1 MGGQLAVM
9 ATKGGKEQARAT
21 GKGRSAAPPDDA
33 ANAGRWKGDAVEDQH
48 GDAAELAADRAE
60 GNSTVRADV
69 ESERLHTL
77 GADEEP
83 GEPRRVTPPRNRPSD
98 DEEIEDVAEE
108 HRARRAGE
116 RPLGKL

>member
-1 MGGQLAVM
+1 MGAQLGLM
-9 ATKGGKEQARAT
+9 ATKGGKEHTHARE
-21 GKGRSAAPPDDA
+21 KKAAPPDE
-33 ANAGRWKGDAVEDQH
+33 AGPAGGWKGDAVADEH
-48 GDAAELAADRAE
+48 GGEAELAADRAE
-60 GNSTVRADV
+60 GNSTVRADD
-69 ESERLHTL
+69 ESRRLHTL

-83 GEPRRVTPPRNRPSD
+83 GQPRPSD